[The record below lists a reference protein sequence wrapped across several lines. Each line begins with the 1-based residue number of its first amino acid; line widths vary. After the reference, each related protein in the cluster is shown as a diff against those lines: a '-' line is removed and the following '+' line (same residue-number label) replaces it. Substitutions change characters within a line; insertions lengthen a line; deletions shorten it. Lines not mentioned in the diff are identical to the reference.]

1 MLLLPGR
8 LVPKA
13 TNVMAVT
20 SALSPAE
27 HPKELARSPIRA
39 VRNPMNAIATT
50 KHNQPP
56 HIMVGG
62 TKEKS
67 N

>member
-1 MLLLPGR
+1 MYIPGR

-13 TNVMAVT
+13 TNVIAVT

-27 HPKELARSPIRA
+27 QPKKLARSPIKA
-39 VRNPMNAIATT
+39 VRSPMNNIATT

-56 HIMVGG
+56 SKREGG
-62 TKEKS
+62 TRENS
-67 N
+67 NC